1 MVFHNV
7 VPTVV
12 TQLEGDREKITKA
25 LIGGTTVPFLMFLAW
40 NGIILGNIIN
50 EPGAL
55 DSGLDPIAF
64 LQSQGIGGESLGVA
78 VSTFSE
84 LAIITSF
91 IGFIYGLLDALTD
104 AFKLPLQ
111 GLSSRSGNQHFT
123 LAFSHLLCYFHL
135 EIQIFSSMHST
146 MVVPSV

>member
-1 MVFHNV
+1 
-7 VPTVV
+7 
-12 TQLEGDREKITKA
+12 
-25 LIGGTTVPFLMFLAW
+25 MFLAW

-111 GLSSRSGNQHFT
+111 GAEVGRVSEANEQRASASIERSV
-123 LAFSHLLCYFHL
+123 A
-135 EIQIFSSMHST
+135 E
-146 MVVPSV
+146 